1 MKLFNKKQLEHIK
14 LASKDETRQVLC
26 GLRIEG
32 DSTVSTDGHR
42 LMKVTWNK
50 PRDIEDWPA
59 NGIKWTK
66 KDKPFIL
73 PRSTVEKALR
83 NIPKRPAYPILENV
97 AIGLK
102 DTNGKGPDKF
112 VVQTSDLENTD
123 NVEGKTVEGKYP
135 DYKQI
140 MPDYENLIQEP
151 LSLEVNPN
159 PAPQYIK
166 VGLNARYLKEICT
179 QLEKYKD
186 RSHMITLHVKEA
198 DSPVCITA
206 DDGEGTEA
214 VAVVMPMKL

>member
-1 MKLFNKKQLEHIK
+1 MKLFNKKQLENVK
-14 LASKDETRQVLC
+14 LASKDETRQVFC

-59 NGIKWTK
+59 NGIKWAK
-66 KDKPFIL
+66 KEEPFIL

-102 DTNGKGPDKF
+102 DTKGKGPDQF

-135 DYKQI
+135 DYKQVI
-140 MPDYENLIQEP
+140 PDFEN
-151 LSLEVNPN
+151 SKK
-159 PAPQYIK
+159 YHK
-166 VGLNARYLKEICT
+166 VGLSAKYLKEICA

-186 RSHMITLHVKEA
+186 SHMVTFYMGKET
-198 DSPVCITA
+198 DPVVITA
-206 DDGEGTEA
+206 DDKEGTEA
-214 VAVVMPMKL
+214 TAVLMPMKL